1 MTFQMHTS
9 SDIEFLAYT
18 TFVRFYKKKAL
29 KGLALLA
36 LLLSGPRMH
45 AQEAEGISFKK
56 ISSENTIIEKGLS
69 QNMVLSIFQDD
80 KGFMWFGTWDGLN
93 RFDAYNFDIFS
104 KEQGLSSETIR
115 AIFQDGNKLWIGTEN
130 GLNAMDMHSG
140 EIQKYFSNPLDST
153 SLTNNWINHIFRDH
167 LDRLWICTAAGLS
180 EFIRDKNEFRQI
192 FSRNYDNPMRS
203 NHFNMM
209 TIDKEKDFWIA
220 TNYGL
225 VHFVLETGVVTRYY
239 SKPDDKA
246 SLPSNQVKTVI
257 TDENGHVWVGTARG
271 LVRFL
276 PETKQFERIKLLE
289 KQGAANHQPDITSLA
304 WESEKGLWAGTD
316 GEGLFF
322 MDAATGQ
329 VDNHTQS
336 SSRLYSLSDNRV
348 QKIYIDNQG
357 IIWIGT
363 FNGLNKIDRNAPRFR
378 LYRNDPTQTNT
389 INSNFVWCFEETKE
403 NEVWIG
409 TDAGIS
415 IFDQTNFSFRFIT
428 RTPDNPNTLASNQV
442 RSIYKAPDG
451 QVWIGT
457 RDKGLSIYNVKNS
470 QFLNLSHNINDS
482 TSLSDNFVFSINGP
496 SDGTIWVA
504 TNNGLNKYLPGS
516 KNFKR
521 YYHEPNN
528 PNSLPNSR
536 VYSIYLDNNEVLWV
550 STANGLA
557 RYRPQTD
564 NFITYMIPES
574 MMRANRVYTN
584 QFFEANSDKTGNLWI
599 GTRGGGLVKLNP
611 QTEVFEIFTQHD
623 GLPNNV
629 VYAAAHDQAGNFW
642 VTTNWGLSRYIP
654 SENSFINYDVT
665 DGIQS
670 NEFNLNAMMM
680 TSMGQVFVGGM
691 NGFNTF
697 YPESIKTNT
706 QPPPVRI
713 TAFKKFNIA
722 QPIVPKSG
730 DTIRLNYN
738 DNFFTFEFT
747 ALDYTNPS
755 KNKFRFMLQKYDADW
770 IERGADKRFAEYAN
784 IKPGTYQFKVI
795 AANSD
800 GYWNEEG
807 TSLTIIIRP
816 PWYATYFF
824 RISALL
830 LLIILS
836 YSIIRMRVRAINRKH
851 EVEKNYLAFEKQLFE
866 LEQKA
871 LQLQMNPH
879 FMFNS
884 LNSIQSFV
892 LKNDTDNAIRY
903 LSKFSQLMRRTLA
916 NSRESMITVKDE
928 IQALALYLEI
938 EKLRFDEKFDFNI
951 EIEPEIDDSFIE
963 IPPMILQPYVE
974 NAIIH
979 GLMHSPRKG
988 HLRIHISL
996 REDTIVCSIE
1006 DDGIGR
1012 KKAAEIKKASGI
1024 ERKSQGMLITKERLD
1039 MLNQYSKD
1047 QYTVEVLDLMDA
1059 DGKPAGTRVEVTI
1072 LYREL

>member
-1 MTFQMHTS
+1 MLNNTYIKPSAFS
-9 SDIEFLAYT
+9 ACIRSY
-18 TFVRFYKKKAL
+18 L
-29 KGLALLA
+29 KIGLAGMLLLLLLA
-36 LLLSGPRMH
+36 NTRLMQ
-45 AQEAEGISFKK
+45 AQQADGISFKK

-69 QNMVLSIFQDD
+69 QNWVLSIFQDD
-80 KGFMWFGTWDGLN
+80 EGFMWFGTWDGLN
-93 RFDAYNFDIFS
+93 RFDAYSFNIIS
-104 KEQGLSSETIR
+104 KKEGLSSETIR

-140 EIQKYFSNPLDST
+140 EIQTYYSNPLDST
-153 SLTNNWINHIFRDH
+153 SLTANWINHIYKDH

-180 EFIRDKNEFRQI
+180 EFMRDKNEFRQI
-192 FSRNYDNPMRS
+192 FSRDYGNPMRS

-209 TIDKEKDFWIA
+209 AIDKENDFWIA

-225 VHFVLETGVVTRYY
+225 VHFVLETGVVTRYF
-239 SKPDDKA
+239 SKPDDQA
-246 SLPSNQVKTVI
+246 SLPSNQVKSLV
-257 TDENGHVWVGTARG
+257 TDENGQVWVGTSRG
-271 LVRFL
+271 LARFL
-276 PETKQFERIKLLE
+276 PETKQFEGIALL
-289 KQGAANHQPDITSLA
+289 KNQDAGNRQPDITSLA
-304 WESEKGLWAGTD
+304 WENGIGLWVGTD
-316 GEGLFF
+316 GDGLFF
-322 MDAATGQ
+322 VEAGSDEIE
-329 VDNHTQS
+329 HYTQS
-336 SSRLYSLSDNRV
+336 HNRLYSISDNRV
-348 QKIYIDNQG
+348 QNIYIDNQG

-378 LYRNDPTQTNT
+378 LYRNDPTQPNT
-389 INSNFVWCFEETKE
+389 INNNFVWCFEEAHE
-403 NEVWIG
+403 NEAWIG

-415 IFDQTNFSFRFIT
+415 IFDQSNFNFRFIT
-428 RTPDNPNTLASNQV
+428 HKPNQPNSLVSNQV

-451 QVWIGT
+451 LFWIGT
-457 RDKGLSIYNVKNS
+457 RDKGIGVYNEKTGR
-470 QFLNLSHNINDS
+470 FYNLSHNLSDT
-482 TSLSDNFVFSINGP
+482 TSLSDNFVYKINGLT
-496 SDGTIWVA
+496 DGNIWVA
-504 TNNGLNKYLPGS
+504 TDHGLNKYLPDS
-516 KNFKR
+516 RSFKR
-521 YYHEPNN
+521 YYHNPNN
-528 PNSLPNSR
+528 PHSLPNNR
-536 VYSIYLDNNEVLWV
+536 VYSIYFDRDEVLWV

-564 NFITYMIPES
+564 DFISYRIPES
-574 MMRANRVYTN
+574 MLRTNRVFTN
-584 QFFEANSDKTGNLWI
+584 QFFAANSDNKGNLWV
-599 GTRGGGLVKLNP
+599 GTRGGGLVKFNP
-611 QTEVFEIFTQHD
+611 QTEEFRIITQLD

-629 VYAAAHDQAGNFW
+629 VYAATPDKDDNFW
-642 VTTNWGLSRYIP
+642 IITNWGLSKYIP

-670 NEFNLNAMMM
+670 NEFNLNAIMM
-680 TSMGQVFVGGM
+680 TSKGQIFVGGM

-697 YPESIKTNT
+697 YPSSIKTNP

-722 QPIVPKSG
+722 QPIVPRNG
-730 DTIRLNYN
+730 DTIRLHYN

-755 KNKFRFMLQKYDADW
+755 KNKFRFMLQNYDADW

-784 IKPGTYQFKVI
+784 IKPGTYHFRVM

-800 GYWNEEG
+800 GFWNEEG
-807 TSLTIIIRP
+807 ASLTIIVRP

-824 RISALL
+824 RISLLL

-903 LSKFSQLMRRTLA
+903 LSKFSQLMRRTLS
-916 NSRESMITVKDE
+916 NSRESMISLQDE
-928 IQALALYLEI
+928 IQALTLYLEI
-938 EKLRFDEKFDFNI
+938 EKLRFDEKFDYKI
-951 EIEPEIDDSFIE
+951 ELDPAIDDSFIE

-979 GLMHSPRKG
+979 GLMHSPHKG
-988 HLRIHISL
+988 HLKIHISL
-996 REDTIVCSIE
+996 KADTIVCSIE

-1012 KKAAEIKKASGI
+1012 EKAAEIKKASGI
-1024 ERKSQGMLITKERLD
+1024 ERKSRGMLITKERLEI
-1039 MLNQYSKD
+1039 LNQYSKD
-1047 QYTVEVLDLMDA
+1047 QYTVNVMDLLDEK
-1059 DGKPAGTRVEVTI
+1059 GNPAGTRVEVSI
-1072 LYREL
+1072 LYKEL

>member
-1 MTFQMHTS
+1 MFNSINKKISAYATFIH
-9 SDIEFLAYT
+9 FC
-18 TFVRFYKKKAL
+18 KKNAL
-29 KGLALLA
+29 KAMVFF
-36 LLLSGPRMH
+36 LLLTNIATVP
-45 AQEAEGISFKK
+45 AQQADGISFKK
-56 ISSENTIIEKGLS
+56 ISSENIIIEKGLS
-69 QNMVLSIFQDD
+69 QNWVLSIFQDNE
-80 KGFMWFGTWDGLN
+80 GFMWFGTWDGLN
-93 RFDAYNFDIFS
+93 RFDAYSFDIFS
-104 KEQGLSSETIR
+104 KEEGLSSETIR
-115 AIFQDGNKLWIGTEN
+115 TIFQDGNKLWIGTEN
-130 GLNAMDMHSG
+130 GLNALDMHSG
-140 EIQKYFSNPLDST
+140 EIQTYYSNPLDST
-153 SLTNNWINHIFRDH
+153 SLTNNWINHIFKDH

-180 EFIRDKNEFRQI
+180 EFLRDRNEFRQV
-192 FSRNYDNPMRS
+192 FSRDYGNPMRS

-209 TIDKEKDFWIA
+209 TIDNNNDFWIA

-225 VHFVLETGVVTRYY
+225 VHFVLETGVVTRYF
-239 SKPDDKA
+239 SKPDDRA
-246 SLPSNQVKTVI
+246 SLPSNQVKTLA
-257 TDENGHVWVGTARG
+257 TDENGQVWVGTTRG
-271 LVRFL
+271 LLRIS
-276 PETKQFERIKLLE
+276 PETKQFERVELLKNQDAE
-289 KQGAANHQPDITSLA
+289 SRQPDITTLA
-304 WESEKGLWAGTD
+304 WEKGKGLWVGTD
-316 GEGLFF
+316 GDGLFF
-322 MDAATGQ
+322 VDEASGQ
-329 VDNHTQS
+329 IERFTQS
-336 SSRLYSLSDNRV
+336 HSRLYSISDNRV

-378 LYRNDPTQTNT
+378 LYRNDPTQPNT
-389 INSNFVWCFEETKE
+389 INSNFVWCFEEAKE
-403 NEVWIG
+403 DEAWIG

-415 IFDQTNFSFRFIT
+415 IFDQTNFNFRFISHK
-428 RTPDNPNTLASNQV
+428 PHQSNSLASNQV
-442 RSIYKAPDG
+442 RSIYKAPNG
-451 QVWIGT
+451 LFWIGT
-457 RDKGLSIYNVKNS
+457 RDKGLSVFNEKTGR
-470 QFLNLSHNINDS
+470 FRNLYHNRSDT
-482 TSLSDNFVFSINGP
+482 TSLSDNFVFNITGLA
-496 SDGTIWVA
+496 DGTIWVA
-504 TNNGLNKYLPGS
+504 TDHGLNKYLPDYQS
-516 KNFKR
+516 FKR
-521 YYHEPNN
+521 YYHNPNN
-528 PNSLPNSR
+528 PNSLPNNR
-536 VYSIYLDNNEVLWV
+536 IYSIYFDKDEVLWV

-564 NFITYMIPES
+564 DFISYKIPDT
-574 MMRANRVYTN
+574 MMHTNRVFTN
-584 QFFEANSDKTGNLWI
+584 QFFAANSDKSGNLWV
-599 GTRGGGLVKLNP
+599 GTRGGGLVKFNP
-611 QTEVFEIFTQHD
+611 ETEEFQIITQID

-629 VYAAAHDQAGNFW
+629 VYAATPDSDGNFW
-642 VTTNWGLSRYIP
+642 IITNWGLSKYITTE
-654 SENSFINYDVT
+654 SSFINYDVT

-680 TSMGQVFVGGM
+680 TSTGQIFVGGM

-697 YPESIKTNT
+697 YPASIKTNK

-713 TAFKKFNIA
+713 TAFKKFNIV
-722 QPIVPKSG
+722 QPVVPKSG

-892 LKNDTDNAIRY
+892 IKNDTDNAIRY
-903 LSKFSQLMRRTLA
+903 LSKFSQLMRRTLS
-916 NSRESMITVKDE
+916 NSRESMISLQDE
-928 IQALALYLEI
+928 IQALTLYLEI
-938 EKLRFDEKFDFNI
+938 EKLRFDEKFEYKIVLD
-951 EIEPEIDDSFIE
+951 PAIDDSFIE

-979 GLMHSPRKG
+979 GLMHSPQKG
-988 HLRIHISL
+988 HLNINISL
-996 REDTIVCSIE
+996 KEDTIICSIE

-1012 KKAAEIKKASGI
+1012 EKAAEIKKASGI
-1024 ERKSQGMLITKERLD
+1024 ERKSRGMMITRERLEI
-1039 MLNQYSKD
+1039 LNQYSND
-1047 QYTVEVLDLMDA
+1047 HYTVNVVDLIDA
-1059 DGKPAGTRVEVTI
+1059 NGKAAGTRVEVTI
-1072 LYREL
+1072 LYKEL